1 VTRGA
6 ALLAALLLPGACT
19 VGPDFDAP
27 APWWNPAAYGG
38 GVTPVRETTSTPVA
52 APVDP
57 SWWTLF
63 NDPMLTELEQ
73 RLASANLDVRAA
85 TLRLAEARAAV
96 GIASAASMPALNGNA
111 SYTRQQLSK
120 QGALSLVP
128 QTSAATQSNGLSGG
142 QAAVPNVGIF
152 NPFDL
157 FQYGFDASWEFDI
170 WGRVR
175 RSVESA
181 GATLQATEE
190 QRRDTLVTAAAELA
204 RDYVQLRGTQRT
216 IDITQQNLASA
227 GQSLS
232 LTRQRAAGGVTT
244 DLDVANAA
252 AQVETISAEL
262 PALQAREAT
271 LMNAIALLLGEPPAA
286 LSARLATEKA
296 IPPVPPLV
304 PVGLPSELARRR
316 PDIRR
321 AEAQLHAATADVGV
335 AVGDFYPRISL
346 SGSVALQATQF
357 SMLGNWGQS
366 NTYAFGPSITLPI
379 FEGGR
384 LRSTLEL
391 REAQQQEAAVNY
403 QRTVLGAL
411 HEVDN
416 ALTAYDAEQAR
427 RARLDRAVAQ
437 NRRALGLARERYE
450 QGVTDFLQV
459 LDAQRNLLLAEQQLT
474 DATTNVST
482 DLVAIYKALGGGW
495 ETDFPVPAPA
505 VRDAAL

>member
-1 VTRGA
+1 
-6 ALLAALLLPGACT
+6 
-19 VGPDFDAP
+19 
-27 APWWNPAAYGG
+27 
-38 GVTPVRETTSTPVA
+38 
-52 APVDP
+52 
-57 SWWTLF
+57 
-63 NDPMLTELEQ
+63 
-73 RLASANLDVRAA
+73 
-85 TLRLAEARAAV
+85 
-96 GIASAASMPALNGNA
+96 
-111 SYTRQQLSK
+111 
-120 QGALSLVP
+120 
-128 QTSAATQSNGLSGG
+128 
-142 QAAVPNVGIF
+142 VPNVGIF

-157 FQYGFDASWEFDI
+157 FQYGFDASWEIDL

-181 GATLQATEE
+181 DATLQATEE

-216 IDITQQNLASA
+216 IDITQQNLATA
-227 GQSLS
+227 RQSLD

-252 AQVETISAEL
+252 AQVETISAEI
-262 PALQAREAT
+262 PALEARAAT

-286 LSARLATEKA
+286 LSARLATQKA
-296 IPPVPPLV
+296 IPPVPPQV

-366 NTYAFGPSITLPI
+366 NTYALGPSITLPI

-427 RARLDRAVAQ
+427 RARLERAVVQ
-437 NRRALGLARERYE
+437 NRRALGLARERYA

-459 LDAQRNLLLAEQQLT
+459 LDVQRNLLLAEQQLT